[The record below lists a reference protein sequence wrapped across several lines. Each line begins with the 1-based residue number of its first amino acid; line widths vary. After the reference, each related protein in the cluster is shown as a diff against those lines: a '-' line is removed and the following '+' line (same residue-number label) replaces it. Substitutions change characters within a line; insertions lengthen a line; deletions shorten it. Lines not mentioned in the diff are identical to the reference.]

1 MDKKSVFFIVLSFAI
16 LAVMLYLVGINQI
29 IATLKTA
36 NPTMILAA
44 IGVQILVYILYT
56 LRWKSFVHMANI
68 NVGFRQLLPM
78 TMVGL
83 AVNNITPSG
92 REGGGPVR
100 AYILSK
106 ESDSKLKNTFATVM
120 ADRMMDL
127 IAFVVLAVITLSV
140 TIFKFQMAHWFA
152 FILVAAVIAITIIIC
167 LLTYL
172 CLKPHFGYRF
182 EKFILR
188 IVRRVYKKGSPNMEA
203 SMHENILGFRKAMR
217 VLLTTR
223 KTFYWCLPLSFL
235 IWALEIFR
243 VFLVFS
249 AFGPT
254 LNFEGIGE
262 VFIIATLVGMIPLLP
277 GGLGTVDGT
286 MIRFYSKAGIA
297 VSLAAPVTIIERL
310 ISFWMTSIIGFMILP
325 HYGSSVLDKNSIK
338 TSAEELDKSSEEGES
353 L

>member
-1 MDKKSVFFIVLSFAI
+1 MDKKSVFFIVLSFVI
-16 LAVMLYLVGINQI
+16 LAIMLYLVGINQI

-36 NPTMILAA
+36 NPALILAA

-68 NVGFRQLLPM
+68 NVGFRQLFPM

-106 ESDSKLKNTFATVM
+106 ESDSRLKNTFATVM

-127 IAFVVLAVITLSV
+127 MAFVVLAVITLSV

-152 FILVAAVIAITIIIC
+152 FILIAAVIAITIIIC

-188 IVRRVYKKGSPNMEA
+188 IVRRVYKKGSPNMEE
-203 SMHENILGFRKAMR
+203 SLHENILGFRKAMR

-235 IWALEIFR
+235 IWGLEIFR

-254 LNFEGIGE
+254 LNLPGIGE
-262 VFIIATLVGMIPLLP
+262 VFVIATLVGMIPLLP

-297 VSLAAPVTIIERL
+297 VSLAAPVTIIDRK
-310 ISFWMTSIIGFMILP
+310 
-325 HYGSSVLDKNSIK
+325 SVV
-338 TSAEELDKSSEEGES
+338 
-353 L
+353 

>member
-1 MDKKSVFFIVLSFAI
+1 
-16 LAVMLYLVGINQI
+16 
-29 IATLKTA
+29 
-36 NPTMILAA
+36 
-44 IGVQILVYILYT
+44 
-56 LRWKSFVHMANI
+56 
-68 NVGFRQLLPM
+68 
-78 TMVGL
+78 
-83 AVNNITPSG
+83 
-92 REGGGPVR
+92 
-100 AYILSK
+100 
-106 ESDSKLKNTFATVM
+106 M

-127 IAFVVLAVITLSV
+127 MAFVVLAVITLSV

-172 CLKPHFGYRF
+172 CLKLHFGYRF

-188 IVRRVYKKGSPNMEA
+188 IVRRVYKKASPNMEG

-235 IWALEIFR
+235 IWGLEIFR

-254 LNFEGIGE
+254 LNLPGIGE
-262 VFIIATLVGMIPLLP
+262 VFVIATLVGMIPLLP

-286 MIRFYSKAGIA
+286 MIRFYSKA
-297 VSLAAPVTIIERL
+297 
-310 ISFWMTSIIGFMILP
+310 
-325 HYGSSVLDKNSIK
+325 
-338 TSAEELDKSSEEGES
+338 
-353 L
+353 